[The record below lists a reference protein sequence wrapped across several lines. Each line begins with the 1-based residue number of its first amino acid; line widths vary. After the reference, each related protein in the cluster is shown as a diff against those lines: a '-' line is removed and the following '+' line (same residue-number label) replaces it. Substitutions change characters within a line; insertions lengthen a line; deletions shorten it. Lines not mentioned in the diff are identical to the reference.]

1 MESKFI
7 EPLLPTY
14 LERTKEHLV
23 MGHIKINYKE
33 HILKESVTVD
43 TDEGYI
49 TIKPD
54 TVNKLYKVE
63 KDHFNCYNKFANISG
78 KRIGSLISKIEFDF
92 NDRNDI
98 EIDNVNIDDKG
109 IDSRCYKI
117 LKYFFDNDIIGNKN
131 NIEYVRWIDDVEK
144 FVVNNAGI
152 ITHDVEN
159 IMIRLDVFDL
169 NLMGGTAGIIFGNNI
184 IPSFITERATEYIM
198 SDKVIVK
205 SGSLEKSMSGISKI
219 NFNLSPVSLIPGW
232 LLMHSA
238 CIFKPDSLVVSYNAY
253 SSNPD
258 LDPNGITNI
267 TFKFIP
273 IESDSFYKN
282 STMFEKQNKFF
293 RWAIDAAIKAD
304 SPSNVLNSVPYIE
317 MKLDSLEINNN
328 TVRNSE
334 KDVNEFLTDIMLGL
348 GFIKNNV
355 IISDKK
361 TSSNGTTISV
371 NFSDNSTNDPNK
383 YTHCIFRA
391 LL

>member
-7 EPLLPTY
+7 EPILPTY
-14 LERTKEHLV
+14 LERTKEHLI
-23 MGHIKINYKE
+23 MGHIKINYKK
-33 HILKESVTVD
+33 HVLKESVTVD

-63 KDHFNCYNKFANISG
+63 KEHFNCYNKFANISG
-78 KRIGSLISKIEFDF
+78 KRIGSLISKFEFDF

-98 EIDNVNIDDKG
+98 RIDNVNIDDKE
-109 IDSRCYKI
+109 IDTRCYKI
-117 LKYFFDNDIIGNKN
+117 LKYFFDNAIGDNN
-131 NIEYVRWIDDVEK
+131 NIEYVKWINLVEG
-144 FVVNNAGI
+144 FYVTNGNMVI
-152 ITHDVEN
+152 RDIEN

-169 NLMGGTAGIIFGNNI
+169 NLMGGTAGIMFGNNI
-184 IPSFITERATEYIM
+184 IPSFITERATEYIT

-219 NFNLSPVSLIPGW
+219 NFNLSPVSLIPNW
-232 LLMHSA
+232 LLVHST
-238 CIFKPDSLVVSYNAY
+238 CIFTPDSLVVSYNAY
-253 SSNPD
+253 SSNPN
-258 LDPNGITNI
+258 LDVNGITNI
-267 TFKFIP
+267 TFKFVP

-282 STMFEKQNKFF
+282 LTMFEKQNKFF
-293 RWAIDAAIKAD
+293 KWAIDAAIKAD

-317 MKLDSLEINNN
+317 MKLKSLEINNN

-348 GFIKNNV
+348 GFIKNKV
-355 IISDKK
+355 VISDKK
-361 TSSNGTTISV
+361 TSSDGTSV
-371 NFSDNSTNDPNK
+371 SVTFSDKSTYDPNK

>member
-1 MESKFI
+1 MELKFI
-7 EPLLPTY
+7 EPILPTY
-14 LERTKEHLV
+14 LERTKEHLI
-23 MGHIKINYKE
+23 MGHIKINYKK
-33 HILKESVTVD
+33 HVLKESVTVD

-63 KDHFNCYNKFANISG
+63 KEHFNCYNKFANISG
-78 KRIGSLISKIEFDF
+78 KRIGSLISKFEFDF

-98 EIDNVNIDDKG
+98 RIDNVNIDDKE
-109 IDSRCYKI
+109 IDTRCYKI
-117 LKYFFDNDIIGNKN
+117 LKYFFDNAIGDNN
-131 NIEYVRWIDDVEK
+131 NIEYVKWINLVEG
-144 FVVNNAGI
+144 FYVTNGNMVI
-152 ITHDVEN
+152 RDIEN

-169 NLMGGTAGIIFGNNI
+169 NLMGGTAGIMFGNNI
-184 IPSFITERATEYIM
+184 IPSFITERATEYIT

-219 NFNLSPVSLIPGW
+219 NFNLSPVSLIPNW
-232 LLMHSA
+232 LLVHSA
-238 CIFKPDSLVVSYNAY
+238 CIFTPDSLVVSYNAY

-258 LDPNGITNI
+258 LDVNGITNI
-267 TFKFIP
+267 TFKFVP

-282 STMFEKQNKFF
+282 LTMFEKQNKFF
-293 RWAIDAAIKAD
+293 KWAIDAAIKAD

-317 MKLDSLEINNN
+317 MKLEGLEINNN

-348 GFIKNNV
+348 GFIKNKV
-355 IISDKK
+355 VISDKK
-361 TSSNGTTISV
+361 TSSDGTSV
-371 NFSDNSTNDPNK
+371 SVTFSDKSTYDPNK

>member
-1 MESKFI
+1 MELKFI
-7 EPLLPTY
+7 EPILPTY
-14 LERTKEHLV
+14 LERTKEHLI
-23 MGHIKINYKE
+23 MGHIKINYKK
-33 HILKESVTVD
+33 HVLKESVTVD

-63 KDHFNCYNKFANISG
+63 KEHFNCYNKFANISG
-78 KRIGSLISKIEFDF
+78 KRIGSLISKFEFDF

-98 EIDNVNIDDKG
+98 RIDNVNIDDKE
-109 IDSRCYKI
+109 IDTRCYKI
-117 LKYFFDNDIIGNKN
+117 LKYFFDNDIGNNN
-131 NIEYVRWIDDVEK
+131 NIEYVKWINLVEG
-144 FVVNNAGI
+144 FYVTNGNMVI
-152 ITHDVEN
+152 RDIEN

-184 IPSFITERATEYIM
+184 IPSFITERATEYIT

-219 NFNLSPVSLIPGW
+219 NFNLSPVSLIPNW

-238 CIFKPDSLVVSYNAY
+238 CIFTPDSLVVSYNAY

-258 LDPNGITNI
+258 LDVNGITNI
-267 TFKFIP
+267 TFKFVP

-282 STMFEKQNKFF
+282 LTMFEKQNKFF
-293 RWAIDAAIKAD
+293 KWAIDAAIKAD

-317 MKLDSLEINNN
+317 MKLEGLEINNN
-328 TVRNSE
+328 TIRNSE

-348 GFIKNNV
+348 GFIKNKV
-355 IISDKK
+355 VISDKK
-361 TSSNGTTISV
+361 TSSDGTSV
-371 NFSDNSTNDPNK
+371 SVTFSDKSTYDPNK

>member
-7 EPLLPTY
+7 EPVLPTY
-14 LERTKEHLV
+14 LERTKEHLI
-23 MGHIKINYKE
+23 MGHIKINYKK
-33 HILKESVTVD
+33 HVLKESVTVD

-63 KDHFNCYNKFANISG
+63 KEHFNCYNKFANISG
-78 KRIGSLISKIEFDF
+78 KRIGSLISKFEFDF

-98 EIDNVNIDDKG
+98 RIDNVNIDDKE
-109 IDSRCYKI
+109 IDTRCYKI
-117 LKYFFDNDIIGNKN
+117 LKYFFDNAIGDNN
-131 NIEYVRWIDDVEK
+131 NIEYVKWINLVEG
-144 FVVNNAGI
+144 FYVTNGNMVI
-152 ITHDVEN
+152 RDIEN

-169 NLMGGTAGIIFGNNI
+169 NLMGGTAGIMFGNNI
-184 IPSFITERATEYIM
+184 IPSFITERATEYIT

-219 NFNLSPVSLIPGW
+219 NFNLSPVSLIPNW

-238 CIFKPDSLVVSYNAY
+238 CIFTPDSLVVSYNAY

-282 STMFEKQNKFF
+282 SSMFEKQNKFF
-293 RWAIDAAIKAD
+293 KWAIDAAIKAD

-317 MKLDSLEINNN
+317 MKLEGLEINNN

-348 GFIKNNV
+348 GFIKNKVV
-355 IISDKK
+355 ISNKK
-361 TSSNGTTISV
+361 TSSDGTSV
-371 NFSDNSTNDPNK
+371 SVTFSDKSTYDPNK

>member
-1 MESKFI
+1 MELKFI
-7 EPLLPTY
+7 EPILPTY
-14 LERTKEHLV
+14 LERTKEHLI
-23 MGHIKINYKE
+23 MGHIKINYKK
-33 HILKESVTVD
+33 HVLKESVTVD

-63 KDHFNCYNKFANISG
+63 KEHFNCYNKFANISG
-78 KRIGSLISKIEFDF
+78 KRIGSLISKFEFDF

-98 EIDNVNIDDKG
+98 RIDNVNIDDKE
-109 IDSRCYKI
+109 IDTRCYKI
-117 LKYFFDNDIIGNKN
+117 LKYFFDNAIGDNN
-131 NIEYVRWIDDVEK
+131 NIEYVKWINLVEG
-144 FVVNNAGI
+144 FYVTNGNMVI
-152 ITHDVEN
+152 RDIEN

-169 NLMGGTAGIIFGNNI
+169 NLMGGTAGIMFGNNI
-184 IPSFITERATEYIM
+184 IPSFITERATEYIT

-219 NFNLSPVSLIPGW
+219 NFNLSPVSLIPNW

-238 CIFKPDSLVVSYNAY
+238 CIFTPDSLVVSYNAY

-258 LDPNGITNI
+258 LDVNGITNI
-267 TFKFIP
+267 TFKFVP

-282 STMFEKQNKFF
+282 LTMFEKQNKFF
-293 RWAIDAAIKAD
+293 KWAIDAAIKAD

-317 MKLDSLEINNN
+317 MKLEGLEINNN

-348 GFIKNNV
+348 GFIKNKV
-355 IISDKK
+355 VISDKK
-361 TSSNGTTISV
+361 TSSDGTSV
-371 NFSDNSTNDPNK
+371 SVTFSDKSTYDPNK

>member
-1 MESKFI
+1 MELKFI
-7 EPLLPTY
+7 EPILPTY
-14 LERTKEHLV
+14 LERTKEHLI
-23 MGHIKINYKE
+23 MGHIKINYKK
-33 HILKESVTVD
+33 HVLKESVTVD

-78 KRIGSLISKIEFDF
+78 KRIGSLISKFEFDF

-98 EIDNVNIDDKG
+98 RIDNVNIDDKE
-109 IDSRCYKI
+109 IDTRCYKI
-117 LKYFFDNDIIGNKN
+117 LKYFFDNAIGDNN
-131 NIEYVRWIDDVEK
+131 NIEYVKWINLVEG
-144 FVVNNAGI
+144 FYVTNGNMVI
-152 ITHDVEN
+152 RDIEN

-169 NLMGGTAGIIFGNNI
+169 NLMGGTAGIMFGNNI
-184 IPSFITERATEYIM
+184 IPSFITERATEYIT

-219 NFNLSPVSLIPGW
+219 NFNLSPVSLIPNW
-232 LLMHSA
+232 LLVHSA
-238 CIFKPDSLVVSYNAY
+238 CIFTPDSLVVSYNAY

-258 LDPNGITNI
+258 LDINGITNI
-267 TFKFIP
+267 TFKFVP

-293 RWAIDAAIKAD
+293 KWAIDAAIKAD
-304 SPSNVLNSVPYIE
+304 SPSDVLNSVPYIE
-317 MKLDSLEINNN
+317 MKLEGLEINNN

-348 GFIKNNV
+348 GFIKNKV
-355 IISDKK
+355 VISDKK
-361 TSSNGTTISV
+361 TSSDGTSV
-371 NFSDNSTNDPNK
+371 SVTFSDKSTYDPNK

>member
-1 MESKFI
+1 MQLKFI
-7 EPLLPTY
+7 EPILPTY
-14 LERTKEHLV
+14 LERTKEHLI
-23 MGHIKINYKE
+23 MGHIKINYKK
-33 HILKESVTVD
+33 HVLKESVTVD

-63 KDHFNCYNKFANISG
+63 KEHFNCYNKFANISG
-78 KRIGSLISKIEFDF
+78 KRIGSLISKFEFDF

-98 EIDNVNIDDKG
+98 RIDNVNIDDKE
-109 IDSRCYKI
+109 IDTRCYKI
-117 LKYFFDNDIIGNKN
+117 LKYFFDNAIGDNN
-131 NIEYVRWIDDVEK
+131 NIEYVKWINLVEG
-144 FVVNNAGI
+144 FYVTNGNMVI
-152 ITHDVEN
+152 RDIEN

-169 NLMGGTAGIIFGNNI
+169 NLMGGTAGIMFGNNI
-184 IPSFITERATEYIM
+184 IPSFITERATEYIT

-219 NFNLSPVSLIPGW
+219 NFNLSPVSLIPNW

-238 CIFKPDSLVVSYNAY
+238 CIFTPDSLVVSYNAY

-258 LDPNGITNI
+258 LDVNGITNI
-267 TFKFIP
+267 TFKFVP

-282 STMFEKQNKFF
+282 LTMFEKQNKFF
-293 RWAIDAAIKAD
+293 KWAIDAAIKAD

-317 MKLDSLEINNN
+317 MKLEGLEINNN

-348 GFIKNNV
+348 GFIKNKV
-355 IISDKK
+355 VISDKK
-361 TSSNGTTISV
+361 TSSDGTSV
-371 NFSDNSTNDPNK
+371 SVTFSDKSTYDPNK

>member
-1 MESKFI
+1 
-7 EPLLPTY
+7 
-14 LERTKEHLV
+14 
-23 MGHIKINYKE
+23 MGHIKINYNK
-33 HILKESVTVD
+33 HVLKESVTVD

-63 KDHFNCYNKFANISG
+63 KEHFNCYNKFANISG
-78 KRIGSLISKIEFDF
+78 KRIGSLISKFEFDF

-98 EIDNVNIDDKG
+98 RIDNVNIDDKE
-109 IDSRCYKI
+109 IDTRCYKI
-117 LKYFFDNDIIGNKN
+117 LKYFFDNAIGDNN
-131 NIEYVRWIDDVEK
+131 NIEYVKWINLVEG
-144 FVVNNAGI
+144 FCVTNGNMVI
-152 ITHDVEN
+152 RDIEN

-169 NLMGGTAGIIFGNNI
+169 NLMGGTAGIMFGNNI
-184 IPSFITERATEYIM
+184 IPSFITERATEYIT

-219 NFNLSPVSLIPGW
+219 NFNLSPVSLIPNW
-232 LLMHSA
+232 LLVHSA
-238 CIFKPDSLVVSYNAY
+238 CIFTPDSLVVSYNAY

-258 LDPNGITNI
+258 LDVNGITNI
-267 TFKFIP
+267 TFKFVP

-282 STMFEKQNKFF
+282 LTMFEKQNKFF
-293 RWAIDAAIKAD
+293 KWAIDAAIKAD
-304 SPSNVLNSVPYIE
+304 SPSNVLNSIPYIE
-317 MKLDSLEINNN
+317 MKLEGLEINNN

-348 GFIKNNV
+348 GFIKNKV
-355 IISDKK
+355 VISDKK
-361 TSSNGTTISV
+361 TSSDGTSV
-371 NFSDNSTNDPNK
+371 SVTFSDKSTYDPNK

>member
-1 MESKFI
+1 MELKFI
-7 EPLLPTY
+7 EPILPTY
-14 LERTKEHLV
+14 LERTKEHLI
-23 MGHIKINYKE
+23 MGHIKINYKK
-33 HILKESVTVD
+33 HVLKESVTVD

-63 KDHFNCYNKFANISG
+63 KEHFNCYNKFANISG
-78 KRIGSLISKIEFDF
+78 KRIGSLISKFEFDF

-98 EIDNVNIDDKG
+98 RIDNVNIDDKE
-109 IDSRCYKI
+109 IDTRCYKI
-117 LKYFFDNDIIGNKN
+117 LKYFFDNAIGDNN
-131 NIEYVRWIDDVEK
+131 NIEYVKWINLVEG
-144 FVVNNAGI
+144 FCVTNGNMVI
-152 ITHDVEN
+152 RDIEN

-169 NLMGGTAGIIFGNNI
+169 NLMGGTAGIMFGNNI
-184 IPSFITERATEYIM
+184 IPSFITERATEYIT

-219 NFNLSPVSLIPGW
+219 NFNLSPVSLIPNW
-232 LLMHSA
+232 LLVHSA
-238 CIFKPDSLVVSYNAY
+238 CIFTPDSLVVSYNAY

-258 LDPNGITNI
+258 LDVNGITNI
-267 TFKFIP
+267 TFKFVP

-282 STMFEKQNKFF
+282 LTMFEKQNKFF
-293 RWAIDAAIKAD
+293 KWAIDAAIKAD
-304 SPSNVLNSVPYIE
+304 SPSNVLNSIPYIE
-317 MKLDSLEINNN
+317 MKLEGLEINNN

-348 GFIKNNV
+348 GFIKNKV
-355 IISDKK
+355 VISDKK
-361 TSSNGTTISV
+361 TSSDGTSV
-371 NFSDNSTNDPNK
+371 SVTFSDKSTYDPNK

>member
-1 MESKFI
+1 MELKFI
-7 EPLLPTY
+7 EPILPTY
-14 LERTKEHLV
+14 FERTKEHLI
-23 MGHIKINYKE
+23 MGHIKINYKK
-33 HILKESVTVD
+33 HVLKESVTVD

-63 KDHFNCYNKFANISG
+63 KEHFNCYNKFANISG
-78 KRIGSLISKIEFDF
+78 KRIGSLISKFEFDF

-98 EIDNVNIDDKG
+98 RIDNVNIDDKE
-109 IDSRCYKI
+109 IDTRCYKI
-117 LKYFFDNDIIGNKN
+117 LKYFFDNAIGDNN
-131 NIEYVRWIDDVEK
+131 NIEYVKWINLVEG
-144 FVVNNAGI
+144 FYVTNGNMVI
-152 ITHDVEN
+152 RDIEN

-169 NLMGGTAGIIFGNNI
+169 NLMGGTAGIMFGNNI
-184 IPSFITERATEYIM
+184 IPSFITERATEYIT

-219 NFNLSPVSLIPGW
+219 NFNLSPVSLIPNW

-238 CIFKPDSLVVSYNAY
+238 CIFPPDSLVVSYNAY

-258 LDPNGITNI
+258 LDINGITNI
-267 TFKFIP
+267 TFKFVP

-282 STMFEKQNKFF
+282 SSMFEKQNKFF
-293 RWAIDAAIKAD
+293 KWAIDAAIKAD

-317 MKLDSLEINNN
+317 MKLEGLEINNN

-348 GFIKNNV
+348 GFIKNKVV
-355 IISDKK
+355 ISNKK
-361 TSSNGTTISV
+361 TSSDGTSV
-371 NFSDNSTNDPNK
+371 SVTFSDKSTYDPNK

>member
-1 MESKFI
+1 MELKFI
-7 EPLLPTY
+7 EPILPTY
-14 LERTKEHLV
+14 LERTKEHLI
-23 MGHIKINYKE
+23 MGHIKINYKK
-33 HILKESVTVD
+33 HVLKESVTVD

-63 KDHFNCYNKFANISG
+63 KEHFNCYNKFANISG
-78 KRIGSLISKIEFDF
+78 KRIGSLISKFEFDF

-98 EIDNVNIDDKG
+98 RIDNVNIDDKE
-109 IDSRCYKI
+109 IDTRCYKI
-117 LKYFFDNDIIGNKN
+117 LKYFFDNAIGDNN
-131 NIEYVRWIDDVEK
+131 NIEYVKWINLVEG
-144 FVVNNAGI
+144 FYVTNGNMVI
-152 ITHDVEN
+152 RDIEN

-169 NLMGGTAGIIFGNNI
+169 NLMGGTAGIMFGNNI
-184 IPSFITERATEYIM
+184 IPSFITERATEYIT

-219 NFNLSPVSLIPGW
+219 NFNLSPVSLIPNW

-238 CIFKPDSLVVSYNAY
+238 CIFTPDSLVVSYNAY

-258 LDPNGITNI
+258 LDINGITNI
-267 TFKFIP
+267 TFRFVP

-282 STMFEKQNKFF
+282 LTMFEKQNKFF
-293 RWAIDAAIKAD
+293 KWAIDAAIKAD

-317 MKLDSLEINNN
+317 MKLEGLEINNN

-348 GFIKNNV
+348 GFIKNKV
-355 IISDKK
+355 VISDKK
-361 TSSNGTTISV
+361 TSSDGTSV
-371 NFSDNSTNDPNK
+371 SVTFSDKSTYDPNK

>member
-7 EPLLPTY
+7 EPILPTY
-14 LERTKEHLV
+14 LERTKEHLI
-23 MGHIKINYKE
+23 MGHIKINYKK
-33 HILKESVTVD
+33 HVLKESVTVD

-63 KDHFNCYNKFANISG
+63 KEHFNCYNKFANISG
-78 KRIGSLISKIEFDF
+78 KRIGSLISKFEFDF

-98 EIDNVNIDDKG
+98 RIDNVNIDDKE
-109 IDSRCYKI
+109 IDTRCYKI
-117 LKYFFDNDIIGNKN
+117 LKYFFDNAIGDNN
-131 NIEYVRWIDDVEK
+131 NIEYVKWINLVEG
-144 FVVNNAGI
+144 FYVTNGNMVI
-152 ITHDVEN
+152 RDIEN

-169 NLMGGTAGIIFGNNI
+169 NLMGGTAGIMFGNNI
-184 IPSFITERATEYIM
+184 IPSFITERATEYIT

-219 NFNLSPVSLIPGW
+219 NFNLSPVSLIPNW

-238 CIFKPDSLVVSYNAY
+238 CIFTPDSLVVSYNAY

-258 LDPNGITNI
+258 LDVNGITNI

-282 STMFEKQNKFF
+282 LTMFEKQNKFF
-293 RWAIDAAIKAD
+293 KWAIDAAIKAD
-304 SPSNVLNSVPYIE
+304 SPLNVLNSVPYIE
-317 MKLDSLEINNN
+317 MKLKSLEINNN

-348 GFIKNNV
+348 GFIKNKV
-355 IISDKK
+355 VISDKK
-361 TSSNGTTISV
+361 TSSDGTSV
-371 NFSDNSTNDPNK
+371 SVTFSDKSTYDPNK

>member
-1 MESKFI
+1 MELKFI
-7 EPLLPTY
+7 EPILPTY
-14 LERTKEHLV
+14 LERTKEHLI
-23 MGHIKINYKE
+23 MGHIKINYKK
-33 HILKESVTVD
+33 HVLKESVTVD

-63 KDHFNCYNKFANISG
+63 KEHFNCYNKFANISG
-78 KRIGSLISKIEFDF
+78 KRIGSLISKFEFDF

-98 EIDNVNIDDKG
+98 RIDNVNIDDKE
-109 IDSRCYKI
+109 IDTRCYKI
-117 LKYFFDNDIIGNKN
+117 LKYFFDNAIGDNN
-131 NIEYVRWIDDVEK
+131 NIEYVKWINLVEG
-144 FVVNNAGI
+144 FYVTNGNMVI
-152 ITHDVEN
+152 RDIEN

-169 NLMGGTAGIIFGNNI
+169 NLMGGTAGIMFGNNI
-184 IPSFITERATEYIM
+184 IPSFITERATEYIT

-219 NFNLSPVSLIPGW
+219 NFNLSPVSLIPNW

-238 CIFKPDSLVVSYNAY
+238 CIFTPDSLVVSYNAY

-258 LDPNGITNI
+258 LDINGITNI
-267 TFKFIP
+267 TFKFVP

-282 STMFEKQNKFF
+282 LTMFEKQNKFF
-293 RWAIDAAIKAD
+293 KWAIDAAIKAD

-317 MKLDSLEINNN
+317 MKLEGLEINNN

-348 GFIKNNV
+348 GFIKNKV
-355 IISDKK
+355 VISDKK
-361 TSSNGTTISV
+361 TSSDGTSV
-371 NFSDNSTNDPNK
+371 SVTFSDKSTYDPNK

>member
-1 MESKFI
+1 MELKFI
-7 EPLLPTY
+7 EPILPTY
-14 LERTKEHLV
+14 LERTKEHLI
-23 MGHIKINYKE
+23 MGHIKINYKK
-33 HILKESVTVD
+33 HVLKESVTVD

-63 KDHFNCYNKFANISG
+63 KEHFNCYNKFANISG
-78 KRIGSLISKIEFDF
+78 KRIGSLISKFEFDF

-98 EIDNVNIDDKG
+98 RIDNVNIDDKE
-109 IDSRCYKI
+109 IDTRCYKI
-117 LKYFFDNDIIGNKN
+117 LKYFFDNAIGDNN
-131 NIEYVRWIDDVEK
+131 NIEYVKWINLVEG
-144 FVVNNAGI
+144 FYVTNGNMVI
-152 ITHDVEN
+152 RDIEN

-169 NLMGGTAGIIFGNNI
+169 NLMGGTAGIMFGNNI
-184 IPSFITERATEYIM
+184 IPSFITERATEYIT

-219 NFNLSPVSLIPGW
+219 NFNLSPVSLIPNW
-232 LLMHSA
+232 LLVHSA
-238 CIFKPDSLVVSYNAY
+238 CIFTPDSLVVSYNAY

-258 LDPNGITNI
+258 LDINGITNI
-267 TFKFIP
+267 TFKFVP

-282 STMFEKQNKFF
+282 LTMFEKQNKFF
-293 RWAIDAAIKAD
+293 KWAIDAAIKAD

-317 MKLDSLEINNN
+317 MKLEGLEINNN

-348 GFIKNNV
+348 GFIKNKV
-355 IISDKK
+355 VISDKK
-361 TSSNGTTISV
+361 TSSDGTSV
-371 NFSDNSTNDPNK
+371 SVTFSDKSTYDPNK

>member
-7 EPLLPTY
+7 EPILPTY
-14 LERTKEHLV
+14 LERTKEHLI
-23 MGHIKINYKE
+23 MGHIKINYKK
-33 HILKESVTVD
+33 HVLKESVTVD

-63 KDHFNCYNKFANISG
+63 KEHFNCYNKFANISG
-78 KRIGSLISKIEFDF
+78 KRIGSLISKFEFDF

-98 EIDNVNIDDKG
+98 RIDNVNIDDKE
-109 IDSRCYKI
+109 IDTRCYKI
-117 LKYFFDNDIIGNKN
+117 LKYFFDNAIGDNN
-131 NIEYVRWIDDVEK
+131 NIEYVKWINLVEG
-144 FVVNNAGI
+144 FYVTNGNMVI
-152 ITHDVEN
+152 RDIEN

-169 NLMGGTAGIIFGNNI
+169 NLMGGTAGIMFGNNI
-184 IPSFITERATEYIM
+184 IPSFITERATEYIT

-219 NFNLSPVSLIPGW
+219 NFNLSPVSLIPNW

-238 CIFKPDSLVVSYNAY
+238 CIFTPDSLVVSYNAY

-258 LDPNGITNI
+258 LDVNGITNI

-282 STMFEKQNKFF
+282 LTMFEKQNKFF
-293 RWAIDAAIKAD
+293 KWAIDAAIKAD

-317 MKLDSLEINNN
+317 MKLEGLEINNN

-348 GFIKNNV
+348 GFIKNKV
-355 IISDKK
+355 VISDKK
-361 TSSNGTTISV
+361 TSSDGTSV
-371 NFSDNSTNDPNK
+371 SVTFSDKSTYDPNK